1 MKEYV
6 VKRLTA
12 EKPDWSAIEAIKID
26 VPYRDT
32 KDDVTAEAKFCYD
45 ESGIYV
51 KLSTTEPHS
60 PAKGKDF
67 LAEPC
72 LDSCLEFFFSP
83 MENDERYMNI
93 EFNPN
98 GIYYFGIG
106 TSIKTLVRLLPE
118 NRNVLGAK
126 IRKHNGGWSL
136 TYKVPV
142 STVRMFFPGFELYSG
157 KVMRA
162 NCYKCV
168 EVAEEPN
175 FLAWNDI
182 TEGSTLNFHR
192 PHLFGKFI
200 FE

>member
-1 MKEYV
+1 MKEYL
-6 VKRLTA
+6 VKRIDG
-12 EKPDWSAIEAIKID
+12 KPVWADVEPIKID
-26 VPYRDT
+26 VPYRET
-32 KDDVTAEAKFCYD
+32 KDDVTAEAKVCYD

-51 KLSTTEPHS
+51 HLSTTEPHS

-83 MENDERYMNI
+83 VEGDARYMNI

-106 TSIKTLVRLLPE
+106 TSLKSLIRLVPE
-118 NRNVLGAK
+118 NRNAFGAK
-126 IRKHNGGWSL
+126 IRRHNSGWSIS
-136 TYKVPV
+136 YKVPTELV
-142 STVRMFFPGFELYSG
+142 CMFFPEFSLYSG
-157 KVMRA
+157 KEMRA
-162 NCYKCV
+162 NCYKCL
-168 EVAEEPN
+168 ENAEEPN

-182 TEGSTLNFHR
+182 GGPTLSFHR

>member
-1 MKEYV
+1 MKEYI

-26 VPYRDT
+26 VRYRDT
-32 KDDVTAEAKFCYD
+32 KEDVTAEAKFCYD
-45 ESGIYV
+45 ESGIYAR
-51 KLSTTEPHS
+51 LETTEPHS
-60 PAKGKDF
+60 PAKGKTF
-67 LAEPC
+67 LEEPC

-83 MENDERYMNI
+83 VEDDERYMNL

-98 GIYYFGIG
+98 GMYYFGIG

-118 NRNVLGAK
+118 NRNVFGAK
-126 IRKHNGGWSL
+126 IKRHNSGWSI
-136 TYKVPV
+136 TYKVPA
-142 STVRMFFPGFELYSG
+142 SIVRMFFPSFELYSG

>member
-1 MKEYV
+1 MKEYI
-6 VKRLTA
+6 VKRTDGALKWA
-12 EKPDWSAIEAIKID
+12 DVEALKID
-26 VPYRDT
+26 VRYRDT
-32 KDDVTAEAKFCYD
+32 KDDVSAEAKVCYD

-51 KLSTTEPHS
+51 NLTTTEPHS

-67 LAEPC
+67 LCEPC

-83 MENDERYMNI
+83 VDGDERYMNL

-106 TSIKTLVRLLPE
+106 TSIKTLVRLIPE
-118 NRNVLGAK
+118 NQNVFGAK
-126 IRKHNGGWSL
+126 IKRRNDGWSI
-136 TYKVPV
+136 TYKIPV
-142 STVRMFFPGFELYSG
+142 ETVKMFFPEFSLYSG
-157 KVMRA
+157 KKMRA

-168 EVAEEPN
+168 ENAEEPN

-182 TEGSTLNFHR
+182 GGPTLNFHR
-192 PHLFGKFI
+192 PHLFGQFI

>member
-1 MKEYV
+1 MKEYI
-6 VKRLTA
+6 VKRTTGTPKWA
-12 EKPDWSAIEAIKID
+12 DVEALKID

-32 KDDVTAEAKFCYD
+32 KDDVSAEAKICYD

-51 KLSTTEPHS
+51 NLTTTEPHS

-67 LAEPC
+67 LCEPC

-83 MENDERYMNI
+83 VDGDERYMNL

-106 TSIKTLVRLLPE
+106 TSIKTLVRLVPE
-118 NRNVLGAK
+118 NKNVFGAK
-126 IRKHNGGWSL
+126 VKRRNDGWSI
-136 TYKVPV
+136 TYKIPTE
-142 STVRMFFPGFELYSG
+142 TVKMFFPEFSLYSG
-157 KVMRA
+157 KKMRA

-168 EVAEEPN
+168 EHAEEPN

-182 TEGSTLNFHR
+182 GGPTLNFHR
-192 PHLFGKFI
+192 PHLFGLFI

>member
-1 MKEYV
+1 MKEYI
-6 VKRLTA
+6 VKRVA
-12 EKPDWSAIEAIKID
+12 GKPSWADVEPLKID
-26 VPYRDT
+26 VRYRDT
-32 KDDVTAEAKFCYD
+32 KDDVTAEAKVCYD

-51 KLSTTEPHS
+51 HLSTNEPHS

-67 LAEPC
+67 LCEPC

-83 MENDERYMNI
+83 VENDERYMNL

-106 TSIKTLVRLLPE
+106 TSIKTLVRLTPE
-118 NRNVLGAK
+118 NRNVFGAK
-126 IRKHNGGWSL
+126 IKKHNGGWSIS
-136 TYKVPV
+136 YKIPV
-142 STVRMFFPGFELYSG
+142 ELVKLFFPSFSLYSG

-168 EVAEEPN
+168 EQAEEPN

-182 TEGSTLNFHR
+182 GGPTLNFHR

>member
-1 MKEYV
+1 
-6 VKRLTA
+6 
-12 EKPDWSAIEAIKID
+12 
-26 VPYRDT
+26 
-32 KDDVTAEAKFCYD
+32 
-45 ESGIYV
+45 
-51 KLSTTEPHS
+51 
-60 PAKGKDF
+60 
-67 LAEPC
+67 
-72 LDSCLEFFFSP
+72 
-83 MENDERYMNI
+83 MNL

-98 GIYYFGIG
+98 GIYYYGIG
-106 TSIKTLVRLLPE
+106 TSIKTLIRLVPE
-118 NRNVLGAK
+118 NRNVFGAK
-126 IRKHNGGWSL
+126 IMRRNEGWTI
-136 TYKVPV
+136 TYKIPV
-142 STVRMFFPGFELYSG
+142 ETVKMFFPEFSLYSG

>member
-1 MKEYV
+1 MKEYI
-6 VKRLTA
+6 VKRISG
-12 EKPDWSAIEAIKID
+12 KPVWADIEPIKME
-26 VPYRDT
+26 VRYRDT
-32 KDDVTAEAKFCYD
+32 KEDVSAEAKFCYD
-45 ESGIYV
+45 ESGIYAC
-51 KLSTTEPHS
+51 LTTTEPHS

-72 LDSCLEFFFSP
+72 LDSCLEFFFAP
-83 MENDERYMNI
+83 VEDDERYMNL

-98 GIYYFGIG
+98 GIYYFGVG
-106 TSIKTLVRLLPE
+106 TSVKNLFRLLPE
-118 NRNVLGAK
+118 NRNIFGAK
-126 IRKHNGGWSL
+126 IRRRNDGWSI

-142 STVRMFFPGFELYSG
+142 EAVRLIFPTFSLYSG

-168 EVAEEPN
+168 EVAKEPN

-182 TEGSTLNFHR
+182 TEGSVLNFHR

>member
-1 MKEYV
+1 MKEYI
-6 VKRLTA
+6 VKRLAT
-12 EKPDWSAIEAIKID
+12 EKPDWASIEAIKID
-26 VPYRDT
+26 VPYMDT
-32 KDDVTAEAKFCYD
+32 KDNVSAEAKLCYD

-83 MENDERYMNI
+83 IEDDPRYMNI

-106 TSIKTLVRLLPE
+106 TSIKTLVRLVPE
-118 NRNVLGAK
+118 NRNLFDAK
-126 IRKHNGGWSL
+126 ISRRNDGWSI
-136 TYKVPV
+136 TYKVPAD
-142 STVRMFFPGFELYSG
+142 TVRMFFPTFTLYPG
-157 KVMRA
+157 KIMRA

-175 FLAWNDI
+175 FLAWNDV
-182 TEGSTLNFHR
+182 TEGQALSFHR